1 MALLRAKLP
10 EGQGVYWDQA
20 PMRAAICDILQS
32 TLLPTMSMFLTVP
45 PGVVNELWSVLL
57 LLPYQV

>member
-1 MALLRAKLP
+1 
-10 EGQGVYWDQA
+10 
-20 PMRAAICDILQS
+20 MRAAICDILQS